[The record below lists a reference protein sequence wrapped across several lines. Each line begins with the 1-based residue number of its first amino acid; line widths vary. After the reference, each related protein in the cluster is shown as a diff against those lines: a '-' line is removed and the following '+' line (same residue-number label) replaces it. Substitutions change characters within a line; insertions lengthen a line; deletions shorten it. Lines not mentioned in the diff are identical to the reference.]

1 MLEYYYKILGLK
13 ANADEKAVKKAY
25 RKLALKYHP
34 DVNTSPDAEDK
45 FRKIC
50 EAYEVVSSHIQKETT
65 VHAAPGKESEE
76 DVIDPEVYEEII
88 REAREKAWKRARMK
102 YEKIKADK
110 EFFENNDFIIILK
123 YIGNYLAV
131 PLVIAMIVI
140 PVYLAIT
147 ESFVAIFASIFFWFI
162 GIILTGH
169 IYSNRKT
176 WFRPGTIS
184 TRWKDIMDFFRVE
197 KRENPETKCQYTSGR
212 MANSTPFKLIMF
224 KVRQVTMRNYGPFQ
238 HHVGYSRKYKEVII
252 PRSAKAWRVHFI
264 LSFLKP
270 LAFALAIILIPTPSF
285 IWQVAGAI
293 LITLGI
299 SNLILWITRVRSK
312 TSYLLNRFLIIKLSI
327 WMIVI
332 ISQTTAYPGLVF
344 FTNEFL
350 GFYIILMLI
359 FLDMF
364 LDLILRAFPFYHKM
378 YIPLPKQPEV
388 VDKLFKRGFQN
399 YLDIP
404 VWSTIYPFLRWLI

>member
-1 MLEYYYKILGLK
+1 MLEYYYNILGLK

-34 DVNTSPDAEDK
+34 DVNNSLGAEDK

-50 EAYEVVSSHIQKETT
+50 EAYEVVNSHIQKQTT
-65 VHAAPGKESEE
+65 IHAEAGRESEE
-76 DVIDPEVYEEII
+76 DVINPSVYEEII
-88 REAREKAWKRARMK
+88 REAREKARERARMK

-110 EFFENNDFIIILK
+110 EFFENNDFIILLK
-123 YIGNYLAV
+123 YLGNYLAV

-162 GIILTGH
+162 GIILIGH

-184 TRWKDIMDFFRVE
+184 TRWKDIADFFKVE
-197 KRENPETKCQYTSGR
+197 KKENPKTTCQYTSNR

-224 KVRQVTMRNYGPFQ
+224 KVRQITIKNYGPFQ

-252 PRSAKAWRVHFI
+252 PRSAKAWQTHFF

-270 LAFALAIILIPTPSF
+270 LTFLLALIFIPTPSF
-285 IWQVAGAI
+285 IWKIVGAI
-293 LITLGI
+293 LITLVF
-299 SNLILWITRVRSK
+299 SNALLWITRVRSK
-312 TSYLLNRFLIIKLSI
+312 TSYLLNWFLIIKLII
-327 WMIVI
+327 WMVVI
-332 ISQTTAYPGLVF
+332 ISQSIAYPGLVF
-344 FTNEFL
+344 FTDEFL
-350 GFYIILMLI
+350 GLYIILMLI

-364 LDLILRAFPFYHKM
+364 LDLILRAFPFYHKV
-378 YIPLPKQPEV
+378 YTPLLKQPDA
-388 VDKLFKRGFQN
+388 VDNLFRRGYQN
-399 YLDIP
+399 FLDIP
-404 VWSTIYPFLRWLI
+404 VWSTIYPFFRWLV